1 MANIQEISKKALYK
15 LEKDN
20 QPIIPSNYFMEF
32 KNQAQLAKVDIDD
45 IKIFNKINERL
56 TPDERCLIKVNSFK
70 DLATILVERT
80 TTEELKSL
88 IEVLNDLLAP
98 SADFSVIEEIQ
109 DFIIN
114 ILKDPKKLV
123 ADASI
128 KKLKEI
134 SKHRVD
140 GDRKVLKDK
149 TNDIIKLTSL
159 MSRYFDKTL
168 SDSDNSTEEISKIK
182 DDLVNLNIS
191 DASHRELKL
200 VQKQLIDTIYK
211 LENSMRESKEII
223 NTNKEKFDFLYKQI
237 EELQK
242 ELEHVK
248 EEQQIDFLTNILN
261 RRGYHC
267 EMEKMEKKFAM
278 FNGDY
283 AVIFFDIDHFKQIN
297 DVYGHNCGDAV
308 LRNFALILKDLTR
321 KEDVL
326 ARYGGEEFIALIN
339 YHEEVEIQRYTKRV
353 RKAISNTN
361 FRYKDT
367 DIKVNFS
374 AGVSH
379 RRKYDS
385 FSEAKKRA
393 DELLY
398 EAKHN
403 GRDKIIFD
411 SGIVL

>member
-1 MANIQEISKKALYK
+1 MANIQEISKKALSK

-20 QPIIPSNYFMEF
+20 QLILPSNYFVEF
-32 KNQAQLAKVDIDD
+32 KNQAQLVKADIDD

-56 TPDERCLIKVNSFK
+56 TPDERCLIQVNSFK
-70 DLATILVERT
+70 DLATILAERT

-88 IEVLNDLLAP
+88 IDVLNDLLAP

-123 ADASI
+123 ADSSI

-149 TNDIIKLTSL
+149 TDDIIKLTSL

-191 DASHRELKL
+191 DASHRELKV
-200 VQKQLIDTIYK
+200 VQKKLIDTIYK
-211 LENSMRESKEII
+211 LENTMRESKEII

-242 ELEHVK
+242 ELENVK

-261 RRGYHC
+261 RRGYHK

-283 AVIFFDIDHFKQIN
+283 AIVFFDIDHFKQIN
-297 DVYGHNCGDAV
+297 DLHGHNCGDAV
-308 LRNFALILKDLTR
+308 LKKFCFD
-321 KEDVL
+321 
-326 ARYGGEEFIALIN
+326 F
-339 YHEEVEIQRYTKRV
+339 KRV
-353 RKAISNTN
+353 N
-361 FRYKDT
+361 
-367 DIKVNFS
+367 
-374 AGVSH
+374 
-379 RRKYDS
+379 
-385 FSEAKKRA
+385 KKR
-393 DELLY
+393 
-398 EAKHN
+398 
-403 GRDKIIFD
+403 RC
-411 SGIVL
+411 SC

>member
-1 MANIQEISKKALYK
+1 MANIHEISKKALSK

-20 QPIIPSNYFMEF
+20 QPVLPSNYFIEF
-32 KNQAQLAKVDIDD
+32 KNQALLAKADIED
-45 IKIFNKINERL
+45 IKLFNKINDSL
-56 TPDERCLIKVNSFK
+56 TSDERCLIKVNSFR

-80 TTEELKSL
+80 TTEELTNL

-123 ADASI
+123 TDASI

-134 SKHRVD
+134 SKNRVD

-149 TNDIIKLTSL
+149 TDDIVKLTSL

-168 SDSDNSTEEISKIK
+168 SDSDNSTDEISKIK
-182 DDLVNLNIS
+182 DDLINLNIS
-191 DASHRELKL
+191 DASHRELKI
-200 VQKQLIDTIYK
+200 VQKKLIDTIYK
-211 LENSMRESKEII
+211 LENSMKENKEII
-223 NTNKEKFDFLYKQI
+223 STNKEKFDFLYKQI

-261 RRGYHC
+261 RRGYHS
-267 EMEKMEKKFAM
+267 EMEKMEKKFAI
-278 FNGDY
+278 FNGNY
-283 AVIFFDIDHFKQIN
+283 AVIFFDIDHFKNIN
-297 DVYGHNCGDAV
+297 DLYGHNCGDAV
-308 LRNFALILKDLTR
+308 LKNFALILKDLTR

-339 YHEEVEIQRYTKRV
+339 YNEEIEIQRYITRV
-353 RKAISNTN
+353 KNAVANTN

-367 DIKVNFS
+367 DIKLKFS

-379 RRKYDS
+379 RNKYDS
-385 FSEAKKRA
+385 FSEAKKKA

-411 SGIVL
+411 DGIIL